1 MIYTDRT
8 AKAAEGLKPGNKAP
22 LFQAVDL
29 HGQPYSLA
37 DALKNGPV
45 VLIFY
50 RGQWCPFCNMHLKA
64 LQDKLPQIYKRGASV
79 VAISPEKSEFL
90 KRTAEK
96 TGAEF
101 TLLYDEGY
109 RIADAFDVTFRPGSL
124 QRMMYNTFMRA
135 DLENAHSDDT
145 ERLPIPATFIIN
157 TNGMIVW
164 RHFDP
169 NYIKRSKVSDILKHL
184 P

>member
-1 MIYTDRT
+1 MVKIIRP
-8 AKAAEGLKPGNKAP
+8 AKAAEGLNPGDKAP
-22 LFQAVDL
+22 LFIATDL
-29 HGQPYSLA
+29 HDEPYSLA
-37 DALKNGPV
+37 NALKKGPV

-79 VAISPEKSEFL
+79 VAVSPEKSEFL

-101 TLLYDEGY
+101 ILLFDEGY
-109 RIADAFDVTFRPGSL
+109 KIADAFDVTFQPGKL
-124 QRMMYNTFMRA
+124 LRGVYNTVMRA
-135 DLENAHSDDT
+135 DLENAHSDDS
-145 ERLPIPATFIIN
+145 ERLPIPATYIIG
-157 TNGMIVW
+157 TDGVIVW

-169 NYIKRSKVSDILKHL
+169 NYIKRSKVGDILKNL